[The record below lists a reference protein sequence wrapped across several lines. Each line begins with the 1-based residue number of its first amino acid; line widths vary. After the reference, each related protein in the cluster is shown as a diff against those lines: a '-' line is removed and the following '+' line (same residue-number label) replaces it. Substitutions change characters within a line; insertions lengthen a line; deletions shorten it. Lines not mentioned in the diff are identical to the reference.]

1 MPHFHV
7 PLQCGSDEVL
17 KLMRRRYD
25 TALFRHKMEKIR
37 EAMPDA
43 FIGVDLIVGARG
55 ETDALFRE
63 SYDFCKSLD
72 ISRLHVFVYSERP
85 GTRALELG
93 GKVSPAVKKERSA
106 QMLELSDAKLRD
118 FSQRFVGTV
127 RPVLLEHTREGLPM
141 SGFTDNYLKVEVDA
155 PAHLD
160 NTIVNVRL
168 DALSDDASFIH
179 ATLMP

>member
-1 MPHFHV
+1 
-7 PLQCGSDEVL
+7 
-17 KLMRRRYD
+17 
-25 TALFRHKMEKIR
+25 
-37 EAMPDA
+37 
-43 FIGVDLIVGARG
+43 
-55 ETDALFRE
+55 
-63 SYDFCKSLD
+63 
-72 ISRLHVFVYSERP
+72 
-85 GTRALELG
+85 
-93 GKVSPAVKKERSA
+93 
-106 QMLELSDAKLRD
+106 MLELSDAKLRD

-155 PAHLD
+155 PVHLD